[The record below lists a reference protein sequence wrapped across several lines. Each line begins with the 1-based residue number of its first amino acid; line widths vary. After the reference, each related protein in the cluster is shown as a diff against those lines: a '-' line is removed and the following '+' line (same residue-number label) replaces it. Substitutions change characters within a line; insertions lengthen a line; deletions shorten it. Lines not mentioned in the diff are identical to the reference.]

1 MHRLV
6 KRQQADTS
14 LGCGAW
20 GTDALGRP
28 EFQVNTQTCPADAW
42 HLVGSPGLL
51 ALAHVS
57 GAITL
62 YATAGG
68 MIRLADHNFGCPL
81 QSSNVVLEAVV
92 FGVDRCQWTWNDG
105 SARIHRTLC
114 ADESAP
120 ELHLNWIVENL
131 QNDQSTHVL
140 TESFDIAP
148 YPLIAAPLM
157 SRRIPIPSTH
167 QGFDR
172 NIWRLMF
179 LGSDLARRATDRT
192 RAYLG
197 GRRPL
202 DAIVSADGRTIVWRP
217 DHARTRPTKPR
228 LAVGVPPTLRLTV
241 EHLPPNCEINVD
253 SKSLTIRSTGP
264 DTNQISAH
272 LALEDSLLDDEVIP
286 KLSPPRDLPT
296 GIPEPLATEA
306 CWHVQQL
313 RALRVPDPFVG
324 HPFVMQGSAYG
335 FIHGL
340 HGALRDEAFVVA
352 ALAQIDPDVAKHTL
366 LAMTSLARGD
376 GTFHYA
382 HTGYGAALSGGI
394 HASPSDLGLFY
405 LWALTRYIE
414 ATGDRG
420 VCSASVR
427 LRGTANRECTVG
439 EVALSSARALDTKVG
454 LGPHGLLR
462 VGSGDWADPIS
473 LMVRRRRAF
482 HRYGESTFNTAMA
495 LAVLPDAAKILN
507 GLDTNVSQRCVE
519 LHEFLEKS
527 LEGAWTGRWYVRGW
541 DGRGHRI
548 GADHLFLDAQVWALI
563 ARHGPMDRRNELVQT
578 IGRLL
583 DDPSPIGPTILDRPH
598 KVRLGMLA
606 DGWDCNGGVWA
617 ALGGLTAWAYALHD
631 PARAWQTLHKQS
643 FDHRR
648 EAYPHIWYGQWSGP
662 DASNSHF
669 GDNPGE
675 TFVQPATPMTEFPVM
690 NSNVHAGALLG
701 LQALLAATGT
711 LSNDMR

>member
-1 MHRLV
+1 MT
-6 KRQQADTS
+6 RQRFDTS

-20 GTDALGRP
+20 GTDAFGRP
-28 EFQVNTQTCPADAW
+28 EFRVDTQTCPADAW

-68 MIRLADHNFGCPL
+68 MVRLADHNFGCPL
-81 QSSNVVLEAVV
+81 QGSTVELEAVA
-92 FGVDRCQWTWNDG
+92 FGVDRCQWTWSDG
-105 SARIHRTLC
+105 ATRVNRTLI

-120 ELHLNWIVENL
+120 VLHLEWTVEGL
-131 QNDQSTHVL
+131 LNDRSTHVL
-140 TESFDIAP
+140 TENFDVSP
-148 YPLIAAPLM
+148 YPLLAAPLM
-157 SRRIPIPSTH
+157 SRRIPVPSTH
-167 QGFDR
+167 RGFDR
-172 NIWRLMF
+172 SIWRLMF

-192 RAYLG
+192 RSYLG
-197 GRRPL
+197 GRQPL
-202 DAIVSADGRTIVWRP
+202 DGVVSADGRTVVWQP
-217 DHARTRPTKPR
+217 DDARIRPTKPR
-228 LAVGVPPTLRLTV
+228 LVVGVPPTLRFTV
-241 EHLPPNCEINVD
+241 EQLPPHGEINID
-253 SKSLTIRSTGP
+253 PKSLTIRST
-264 DTNQISAH
+264 SAGKDQMSAL
-272 LALEDSLLDDEVIP
+272 LALDDPLLKGVVAR
-286 KLSPPRDLPT
+286 KLSPPRDLPA
-296 GIPEPLATEA
+296 GIPEALAAEA
-306 CWHVQQL
+306 FWHVQQL

-324 HPFVMQGSAYG
+324 QPFVMQGSAYG

-352 ALAQIDPDVAKHTL
+352 ALAPIDPDVAKHAL
-366 LAMTSLARGD
+366 LAMTSLARRD

-405 LWALTRYIE
+405 LWALTRYVD
-414 ATGDRG
+414 ATGDHD
-420 VCSASVR
+420 VCSLTVR
-427 LRGTANRECTVG
+427 LRGTANRQSTVG
-439 EVALSSARALDTKVG
+439 EVALGAARALDTRVG
-454 LGPHGLLR
+454 FGPHGMLR

-495 LAVLPDAAKILN
+495 LAILPDAAKLLD
-507 GLDTNVSQRCVE
+507 GLDTGVSHRCVQ
-519 LHEFLEKS
+519 LHEFLGKS
-527 LEGAWTGRWYVRGW
+527 LEGAWTGRWYARGW

-563 ARHGPMDRRNELVQT
+563 ARHGPMDRRAELVRT
-578 IGRLL
+578 IGLLL

-643 FDHRR
+643 LNHRR
-648 EAYPHIWYGQWSGP
+648 EAYPDIWYGQWSGP

-669 GDNPGE
+669 GDHPGE

-690 NSNVHAGALLG
+690 NSNVHASALLG
-701 LQALLAATGT
+701 LQAVLAATGA
-711 LSNDMR
+711 LGNDMR